1 MGSWASST
9 LRSSFYI
16 VTTLFLVVVT
26 SVSINGIDLNSPQIA
41 LAQQQQQSL
50 ADLSSVNPQQVIG
63 RTYLL
68 ISIT

>member
-1 MGSWASST
+1 MGSWVSST

-26 SVSINGIDLNSPQIA
+26 SVSINGIGLNSPQIA

-50 ADLSSVNPQQVIG
+50 ANLSSVEQ
-63 RTYLL
+63 
-68 ISIT
+68 